1 MLRFKIFGLVI
12 FLFNYLNAQIS
23 HPTLKDFNLKGKVYQ
38 CIQQSEYGSETYEFD
53 LEGRL
58 LRLSTLL
65 DQNRREEIRFIYK
78 NDTLDQKWIEV
89 YQDNSLLKD
98 MSYVFHFDYRE
109 NKVIEWTIRLD
120 EESVSKTTY
129 SYDDR
134 SRLLNRLLS
143 DGIEEERYDYQYIE
157 TKDSTVTRIF
167 KDNELVERKWIKKAA
182 SDLKEQSITE
192 EWSQGILLRKNS
204 VEKNQD
210 AQIIKEELIDYVIQS
225 DTITTNSQKQ
235 LAYAYDENGNINS
248 IVTSNGLISKRQN
261 YIYQYDNHTPSN
273 WVKRIEIPSN
283 KYINRIITYHT
294 EP

>member
-12 FLFNYLNAQIS
+12 FLFNYLSAQIS

-134 SRLLNRLLS
+134 SRLLYRLLS

-167 KDNELVERKWIKKAA
+167 KDNELVERKWIKKMA

-204 VEKNQD
+204 IEKNQD

-235 LAYAYDENGNINS
+235 LAYAYDQNGNINS

>member
-12 FLFNYLNAQIS
+12 FLFNYLSAQIS

-167 KDNELVERKWIKKAA
+167 KDNELVERKWIKKMA

-204 VEKNQD
+204 IEKNQD

-235 LAYAYDENGNINS
+235 LAYAYDQNGNINS

-273 WVKRIEIPSN
+273 WVKRIEIPSK
-283 KYINRIITYHT
+283 KYINRIITYHK
-294 EP
+294 EL

>member
-12 FLFNYLNAQIS
+12 FLFNYLSAQIN

-167 KDNELVERKWIKKAA
+167 KDNELVERKWIKKMA

-204 VEKNQD
+204 IEKNQD

-225 DTITTNSQKQ
+225 DTITINSQKQ
-235 LAYAYDENGNINS
+235 LAYAYDKNGNINS

>member
-12 FLFNYLNAQIS
+12 FFFNCLSAQIN
-23 HPTLKDFNLKGKVYQ
+23 HPTLKDFNLKGKVFQ

-53 LEGRL
+53 KEGRL

-157 TKDSTVTRIF
+157 TRDSTVTRVF
-167 KDNELVERKWIKKAA
+167 KNNELIERSWIKIMA

-204 VEKNQD
+204 IEKNQD

-225 DTITTNSQKQ
+225 DTITTNLQKQ

-248 IVTSNGLISKRQN
+248 IVTSNGLINKRQN

-273 WVKRIEIPSN
+273 WVKKIEIPSN
-283 KYINRIITYHT
+283 KYINRIITYYT

>member
-12 FLFNYLNAQIS
+12 FLFNCLNAQIN
-23 HPTLKDFNLKGKVYQ
+23 HPTLKDFDLKGRVYQ

-53 LEGRL
+53 KEGRL

-65 DQNRREEIRFIYK
+65 DQNRREEIRFLYK

-89 YQDNSLLKD
+89 YQDNSLIKD

-129 SYDDR
+129 SYDNR

-143 DGIEEERYDYQYIE
+143 DGIEEERYDYQYVE
-157 TKDSTVTRIF
+157 TRDSTVTRIF
-167 KDNELVERKWIKKAA
+167 KNNELVERSWIKKMT

-192 EWSQGILLRKNS
+192 EWSQGILLSKS
-204 VEKNQD
+204 AIEKNQY
-210 AQIIKEELIDYVIQS
+210 AQITKEELIDYVIQS
-225 DTITTNSQKQ
+225 DTITTTSQKQ

>member
-12 FLFNYLNAQIS
+12 FLFNYLSAQIS

-78 NDTLDQKWIEV
+78 NDILDQKWIEV

-134 SRLLNRLLS
+134 SRLLYRLLS

-167 KDNELVERKWIKKAA
+167 KDNELVERKWIKKMA

-204 VEKNQD
+204 IEKNQD

-235 LAYAYDENGNINS
+235 LAYAYDQNGNINS

>member
-12 FLFNYLNAQIS
+12 FLFNHLNAQIS

-167 KDNELVERKWIKKAA
+167 KDNELVERKWIKKMA

-204 VEKNQD
+204 IEKNQD

-225 DTITTNSQKQ
+225 DTITINSQKQ
-235 LAYAYDENGNINS
+235 LAYAYDQNGNINS

>member
-12 FLFNYLNAQIS
+12 FLFNCLNAQIN
-23 HPTLKDFNLKGKVYQ
+23 HPTLKDFDLKGRVYQ

-53 LEGRL
+53 KEGRL

-65 DQNRREEIRFIYK
+65 DQNRREEIRFLYK

-129 SYDDR
+129 SYDNR

-143 DGIEEERYDYQYIE
+143 DGIEEERYDYQYVE
-157 TKDSTVTRIF
+157 TIDSTVTRIF
-167 KDNELVERKWIKKAA
+167 KNNELVERSWIKKMA
-182 SDLKEQSITE
+182 SDLKEQLITE
-192 EWSQGILLRKNS
+192 EWSQGILLSKS
-204 VEKNQD
+204 AIEKNQY

-225 DTITTNSQKQ
+225 DTITTTSQKQ

-273 WVKRIEIPSN
+273 WVKRIEIPTN

>member
-12 FLFNYLNAQIS
+12 FLFNYLSAQIS

-192 EWSQGILLRKNS
+192 EWSQGSLLRKNS
-204 VEKNQD
+204 IEKNQD

>member
-12 FLFNYLNAQIS
+12 FLFNCLNAQIN
-23 HPTLKDFNLKGKVYQ
+23 HPTLKDFDLKGRVYQ

-53 LEGRL
+53 KEGRL

-65 DQNRREEIRFIYK
+65 DQNRREEIRFLYK

-89 YQDNSLLKD
+89 YQDNSLIKD

-129 SYDDR
+129 SYDNR

-143 DGIEEERYDYQYIE
+143 DGIEEERYDYQYVE
-157 TKDSTVTRIF
+157 TRDSTVTRIF
-167 KDNELVERKWIKKAA
+167 KNNELVERSWIKKMT

-192 EWSQGILLRKNS
+192 EWSQGILLSKS
-204 VEKNQD
+204 AIEKNQY

-225 DTITTNSQKQ
+225 DTITTTSQKQ

>member
-12 FLFNYLNAQIS
+12 FLFNHLNAQIS

-143 DGIEEERYDYQYIE
+143 DGIDEERYDYQYIE

-167 KDNELVERKWIKKAA
+167 KDNELVERKWIKKMA

-204 VEKNQD
+204 IEKNQD

-225 DTITTNSQKQ
+225 DTITINSQKQ
-235 LAYAYDENGNINS
+235 LAYAYDKNGNINS

>member
-12 FLFNYLNAQIS
+12 FLFNCLNAQIN
-23 HPTLKDFNLKGKVYQ
+23 HPTLKDFDLKGRVYQ

-53 LEGRL
+53 KEGRL

-65 DQNRREEIRFIYK
+65 DQNRREEIRFLYK

-89 YQDNSLLKD
+89 YQDNSLIKD
-98 MSYVFHFDYRE
+98 MSYVSHFDYRE

-129 SYDDR
+129 SYDNR

-143 DGIEEERYDYQYIE
+143 DGIEEERYDYQYVE
-157 TKDSTVTRIF
+157 TRDSTVTRIF
-167 KDNELVERKWIKKAA
+167 KNNELVERSWIKKMA

-192 EWSQGILLRKNS
+192 EWSQGILLSKS
-204 VEKNQD
+204 AIEKNQY

-225 DTITTNSQKQ
+225 DTITTTSQKQ

>member
-12 FLFNYLNAQIS
+12 FLFNYLSAQIS

-167 KDNELVERKWIKKAA
+167 KDNELVERKWIKKMA

-204 VEKNQD
+204 IEKNQD

-235 LAYAYDENGNINS
+235 LAYAYDQNGNINS

-283 KYINRIITYHT
+283 KYINRIITYHK
-294 EP
+294 EL

>member
-12 FLFNYLNAQIS
+12 FLFNCLNAQIN
-23 HPTLKDFNLKGKVYQ
+23 HPTLKDFDLKGRVYQ

-53 LEGRL
+53 KEGRL
-58 LRLSTLL
+58 LRLSTQL
-65 DQNRREEIRFIYK
+65 DQNRREEIRFLYK

-89 YQDNSLLKD
+89 YQDNSLIKD

-129 SYDDR
+129 SYDNR

-143 DGIEEERYDYQYIE
+143 DGIEEERYDYQYVE
-157 TKDSTVTRIF
+157 TRDSTVTRIF
-167 KDNELVERKWIKKAA
+167 KNNELVERSWIKKIA

-192 EWSQGILLRKNS
+192 EWSQGILLSKS
-204 VEKNQD
+204 AIEKNQN

-225 DTITTNSQKQ
+225 DTITTTSQKQ

>member
-12 FLFNYLNAQIS
+12 FLFNWLNAQIN
-23 HPTLKDFNLKGKVYQ
+23 HPTLKDFDLKGRVYQ
-38 CIQQSEYGSETYEFD
+38 CVQQSEYGSETYEFD
-53 LEGRL
+53 KEGRL

-65 DQNRREEIRFIYK
+65 DQNRREEIRFLYK

-89 YQDNSLLKD
+89 YQDNSLIKD

-109 NKVIEWTIRLD
+109 NKVIEWIIRLD

-129 SYDDR
+129 SYDNR

-157 TKDSTVTRIF
+157 TRDSTVTRIF
-167 KDNELVERKWIKKAA
+167 KNNELVERSWIKKMA

-192 EWSQGILLRKNS
+192 EWSQGILLSKRAI
-204 VEKNQD
+204 EKNQN

-225 DTITTNSQKQ
+225 DTITTTSQKQ

-248 IVTSNGLISKRQN
+248 IVTCNGLISKRQN

>member
-12 FLFNYLNAQIS
+12 FLFNHLNAQIS

-167 KDNELVERKWIKKAA
+167 KDNELVERKWIKKTA
-182 SDLKEQSITE
+182 SDLKEQLIIE

-204 VEKNQD
+204 IEKNQD

-225 DTITTNSQKQ
+225 DTITINSQKQ
-235 LAYAYDENGNINS
+235 LAYAYDKNGNINS

>member
-12 FLFNYLNAQIS
+12 FLFNWLNAQIN
-23 HPTLKDFNLKGKVYQ
+23 HPTLKDFDLKGRVYQ
-38 CIQQSEYGSETYEFD
+38 CVQQSEYGSETYEFD
-53 LEGRL
+53 KEGRL

-65 DQNRREEIRFIYK
+65 DQNRREEIRFLYK

-89 YQDNSLLKD
+89 YQDNSLIKD

-129 SYDDR
+129 SYDNR

-143 DGIEEERYDYQYIE
+143 DGIEEERYDYQYVE
-157 TKDSTVTRIF
+157 TRDSTVTRIF
-167 KDNELVERKWIKKAA
+167 KNNEMVERSWIKKMA

-192 EWSQGILLRKNS
+192 EWSQGILLSKS
-204 VEKNQD
+204 AIEKNQY

-225 DTITTNSQKQ
+225 DTITTTSQKQ

-248 IVTSNGLISKRQN
+248 IVTSNGIISKRQN

>member
-12 FLFNYLNAQIS
+12 FLFNYLSAQIS
-23 HPTLKDFNLKGKVYQ
+23 HPTLKDFNLKGKVYK

-134 SRLLNRLLS
+134 SRLLNRLMS

-167 KDNELVERKWIKKAA
+167 KDNELVERKWIKKTA

-204 VEKNQD
+204 IEKNQD

-225 DTITTNSQKQ
+225 DTITTNLQKQ
-235 LAYAYDENGNINS
+235 FAYAYDENGNINS

>member
-12 FLFNYLNAQIS
+12 FLFNCISAQIN
-23 HPTLKDFNLKGKVYQ
+23 HPTVNDFNLKGRVYK

-53 LEGRL
+53 KEGRL

-65 DQNRREEIRFIYK
+65 DQNRREEIRFIYQ

-89 YQDNSLLKD
+89 YQDNSLKKD

-109 NKVIEWTIRLD
+109 NTVIEWTIRLD

-129 SYDDR
+129 NYDDR

-143 DGIEEERYDYQYIE
+143 DGMEEERYDYQYVE

-167 KDNELVERKWIKKAA
+167 KNNELVERTWIKNMA
-182 SDLKEQSITE
+182 SDLKEQSVVE
-192 EWSQGILLRKNS
+192 EWSKGILLRKNAI
-204 VEKNQD
+204 EKNQN
-210 AQIIKEELIDYVIQS
+210 AQTIKEELVDYVIQS
-225 DTITTNSQKQ
+225 DTITTSSHKQ

-248 IVTSNGLISKRQN
+248 IVTSNGLVSKRQN

-283 KYINRIITYHT
+283 KYINRIITYYT

>member
-12 FLFNYLNAQIS
+12 FLFNCLNAQIN
-23 HPTLKDFNLKGKVYQ
+23 HPTLKDFDLKGRVYQ

-53 LEGRL
+53 KEGRL
-58 LRLSTLL
+58 HRLSTLL

-89 YQDNSLLKD
+89 YQDNSLIKD

-134 SRLLNRLLS
+134 SRLLNRSLS

-157 TKDSTVTRIF
+157 TRDSTVTRIF
-167 KDNELVERKWIKKAA
+167 KDNELVERRWIKKTAK
-182 SDLKEQSITE
+182 DLKEQSITE
-192 EWSQGILLRKNS
+192 EWSQGTLLRKNS
-204 VEKNQD
+204 IEKNQST
-210 AQIIKEELIDYVIQS
+210 QIIKEELIDYVIQS
-225 DTITTNSQKQ
+225 DTITTTSQKQ
-235 LAYAYDENGNINS
+235 LVYAYDENGNINS
-248 IVTSNGLISKRQN
+248 IVNSNGLVSKRQN

-283 KYINRIITYHT
+283 KYINRIITYHK

>member
-12 FLFNYLNAQIS
+12 FLFNCINAQIN
-23 HPTLKDFNLKGKVYQ
+23 HPTVKDFNLKGRVYK

-53 LEGRL
+53 KEGRL

-65 DQNRREEIRFIYK
+65 DQNRREEIRFIYQ

-89 YQDNSLLKD
+89 YQDNSLKKD

-109 NKVIEWTIRLD
+109 NTVIEWTIRLD

-143 DGIEEERYDYQYIE
+143 DGMEEERYDYQYVE

-167 KDNELVERKWIKKAA
+167 KNNELVKRKWIKNMV
-182 SDLKEQSITE
+182 SGSKEQSVVE
-192 EWSQGILLRKNS
+192 EWSKGILLRKNAI
-204 VEKNQD
+204 EKNQN
-210 AQIIKEELIDYVIQS
+210 AQTIKEELVDYVIQS
-225 DTITTNSQKQ
+225 DTITTSSHKQ

-248 IVTSNGLISKRQN
+248 IVTSNGLVSKRQN

-283 KYINRIITYHT
+283 KYINRIITYYT

>member
-12 FLFNYLNAQIS
+12 FLFNCLNAQIN
-23 HPTLKDFNLKGKVYQ
+23 HPTLKDFDLKGRVYQ

-53 LEGRL
+53 KEGRL

-89 YQDNSLLKD
+89 YQDNSLIKD

-109 NKVIEWTIRLD
+109 NNVIEWTIRLD

-134 SRLLNRLLS
+134 SRLLNQLLS
-143 DGIEEERYDYQYIE
+143 DGTEEERYDYQYVE
-157 TKDSTVTRIF
+157 TRDSTVTRIF
-167 KDNELVERKWIKKAA
+167 KNNELVERSWIKKMA

-192 EWSQGILLRKNS
+192 EWSQGILLSKS
-204 VEKNQD
+204 AIEKNQY

-225 DTITTNSQKQ
+225 DTITTTSQKQ
-235 LAYAYDENGNINS
+235 LVYAYDENGNINS
-248 IVTSNGLISKRQN
+248 IITSNGLISKRQN

-283 KYINRIITYHT
+283 KYINRIINYHT

>member
-12 FLFNYLNAQIS
+12 FLFNYLSAQIS
-23 HPTLKDFNLKGKVYQ
+23 YPTLKDFNLKGKVYQ

>member
-12 FLFNYLNAQIS
+12 FLFNYLSAQIS

-167 KDNELVERKWIKKAA
+167 KDNELVERKWIKKTA
-182 SDLKEQSITE
+182 SDLKEQLIIE

-204 VEKNQD
+204 IEKNQD

-225 DTITTNSQKQ
+225 DTITINSQKQ
-235 LAYAYDENGNINS
+235 LAYAYDKNGNINS

>member
-12 FLFNYLNAQIS
+12 FLFNCISAQIN
-23 HPTLKDFNLKGKVYQ
+23 HPTVNDFNLKGRVYK

-53 LEGRL
+53 KEGRL

-65 DQNRREEIRFIYK
+65 DQNRREEIRFIYQ

-89 YQDNSLLKD
+89 YQDNSLKKD

-109 NKVIEWTIRLD
+109 NTVIEWTIRLD

-143 DGIEEERYDYQYIE
+143 DGMEEERYDYQYVE

-167 KDNELVERKWIKKAA
+167 KNNELVKRKWIKNMV
-182 SDLKEQSITE
+182 SGSKEQSVVE
-192 EWSQGILLRKNS
+192 EWSKGILLRKNAI
-204 VEKNQD
+204 EKNQN
-210 AQIIKEELIDYVIQS
+210 AQTIKEELVDYVIQS
-225 DTITTNSQKQ
+225 DTITTSSHKQ

-248 IVTSNGLISKRQN
+248 IVTSNGLVSKRQN

-283 KYINRIITYHT
+283 KYINRIITYYT

>member
-12 FLFNYLNAQIS
+12 LLFNYLSAQIS

>member
-12 FLFNYLNAQIS
+12 FLFNCLSAQIS

-157 TKDSTVTRIF
+157 TTDSTVTRIF
-167 KDNELVERKWIKKAA
+167 KDNELVERRWIKKTAL
-182 SDLKEQSITE
+182 DLKEQSITE

-204 VEKNQD
+204 IEKNQST
-210 AQIIKEELIDYVIQS
+210 QIIKEELIDYVIQS
-225 DTITTNSQKQ
+225 DTITTTSQKQ

-273 WVKRIEIPSN
+273 WVKRIELPSN

>member
-1 MLRFKIFGLVI
+1 MLRFKIFSLVI
-12 FLFNYLNAQIS
+12 FLFNCLSAQIN
-23 HPTLKDFNLKGKVYQ
+23 HPTLKDFNLKGRVYQ
-38 CIQQSEYGSETYEFD
+38 CTQQSEYGSETYEFD
-53 LEGRL
+53 KKGRL

-65 DQNRREEIRFIYK
+65 DQNRREEIRFVYK
-78 NDTLDQKWIEV
+78 NDILDQKWIEV
-89 YQDNSLLKD
+89 YQDNSLIKD

-134 SRLLNRLLS
+134 LRLLNRLLS
-143 DGIEEERYDYQYIE
+143 DGIEEERYDYQYVE
-157 TKDSTVTRIF
+157 TRDSTVTRIF
-167 KDNELVERKWIKKAA
+167 KNNKLVERTWIRKMA

-192 EWSQGILLRKNS
+192 EWSRGILLRKNS
-204 VEKNQD
+204 IEKNQN
-210 AQIIKEELIDYVIQS
+210 AQIIKEELTDYVIQS
-225 DTITTNSQKQ
+225 DSITTTSKKQ
-235 LAYAYDENGNINS
+235 LTYTYDENGNINS

>member
-12 FLFNYLNAQIS
+12 FLFNHLNAQIS

-167 KDNELVERKWIKKAA
+167 KDNELVERKWIKKTA
-182 SDLKEQSITE
+182 SDLKEQLIIE

-204 VEKNQD
+204 IEKNQD

-235 LAYAYDENGNINS
+235 LAYAYDQNGNINS

>member
-12 FLFNYLNAQIS
+12 FLFNYLSAQIS
-23 HPTLKDFNLKGKVYQ
+23 HPTLKDFNLKGKVYK

-134 SRLLNRLLS
+134 SRLLNRLMS

-167 KDNELVERKWIKKAA
+167 KDNELVERKWIKKTA

-204 VEKNQD
+204 IEKNQD

-235 LAYAYDENGNINS
+235 LAYAYDQNGNINS

>member
-12 FLFNYLNAQIS
+12 FLFNWLNAQIN
-23 HPTLKDFNLKGKVYQ
+23 HPTLKDFDLKGRVYQ
-38 CIQQSEYGSETYEFD
+38 CVQQSEYGSETYEFD
-53 LEGRL
+53 KEGRL

-65 DQNRREEIRFIYK
+65 DQNRREEIRFLYK

-89 YQDNSLLKD
+89 YQDNSLIKD

-109 NKVIEWTIRLD
+109 NKVIEWIIRLD

-129 SYDDR
+129 SYDNR

-143 DGIEEERYDYQYIE
+143 DGIEEERYDYQYVE
-157 TKDSTVTRIF
+157 TRDSTVTRIF
-167 KDNELVERKWIKKAA
+167 KNNEMVERSWIKKMA

-192 EWSQGILLRKNS
+192 EWSQGILLSKS
-204 VEKNQD
+204 AIEKNQY

-225 DTITTNSQKQ
+225 DTITTTSQKQ
-235 LAYAYDENGNINS
+235 LVYAYDENGNINS
-248 IVTSNGLISKRQN
+248 IVNSNGLVSKRQN

>member
-12 FLFNYLNAQIS
+12 FLFNGINAQIN
-23 HPTLKDFNLKGKVYQ
+23 HPTVNDFDLKGRVYK

-53 LEGRL
+53 KEGRL

-65 DQNRREEIRFIYK
+65 DQNRREEIRFIYQ

-89 YQDNSLLKD
+89 YQDNSLKKD

-109 NKVIEWTIRLD
+109 NTVIEWTIRLD

-129 SYDDR
+129 NYDDR

-143 DGIEEERYDYQYIE
+143 DGIEEERYDYQYVE

-167 KDNELVERKWIKKAA
+167 KNNELLERKWSKNMA
-182 SDLKEQSITE
+182 SGSKEQSIIE
-192 EWSQGILLRKNS
+192 EWSQGILLRKNAI
-204 VEKNQD
+204 EKNQNE
-210 AQIIKEELIDYVIQS
+210 QIIKEELVDYVIQS
-225 DTITTNSQKQ
+225 DSITTTSHKQ
-235 LAYAYDENGNINS
+235 LAYTYNENGNISS
-248 IVTSNGLISKRQN
+248 IVTSNGLVSKRQN
-261 YIYQYDNHTPSN
+261 YIYQYDNHIPSN

-283 KYINRIITYHT
+283 KYINRKIIYHI

>member
-12 FLFNYLNAQIS
+12 FLFNWLNAQIN
-23 HPTLKDFNLKGKVYQ
+23 HPTLKDFDLKGRVYQ
-38 CIQQSEYGSETYEFD
+38 CVQQSEYGSETYEFD
-53 LEGRL
+53 KEGRL

-65 DQNRREEIRFIYK
+65 DQNRREEIRFLYK

-89 YQDNSLLKD
+89 YQDNSLIKD

-120 EESVSKTTY
+120 EESVSKITY
-129 SYDDR
+129 SYDNR

-143 DGIEEERYDYQYIE
+143 DGIEEERYDYQYVE
-157 TKDSTVTRIF
+157 TRDSTVTRIF
-167 KDNELVERKWIKKAA
+167 KNNELVERSWIKKMA

-192 EWSQGILLRKNS
+192 EWSQGILLSKS
-204 VEKNQD
+204 AIEKNQN

-225 DTITTNSQKQ
+225 DTITTTSQKQ

>member
-12 FLFNYLNAQIS
+12 FLFNYLSAQIS

-134 SRLLNRLLS
+134 SRLLNRLMS

-204 VEKNQD
+204 IEKNQD

-225 DTITTNSQKQ
+225 DTITTNLQKQ
-235 LAYAYDENGNINS
+235 FAYAYDENGNINS

>member
-12 FLFNYLNAQIS
+12 FLFNCLNAQIN
-23 HPTLKDFNLKGKVYQ
+23 HPTLKDFDLKGRVYQ

-53 LEGRL
+53 KEGRL

-65 DQNRREEIRFIYK
+65 DQNRREEIRFLYK

-129 SYDDR
+129 SYDNR

-143 DGIEEERYDYQYIE
+143 DGIEEERYDYQYVE
-157 TKDSTVTRIF
+157 TIDSTVTRIF
-167 KDNELVERKWIKKAA
+167 KNNELVERSWIKKMA
-182 SDLKEQSITE
+182 SDLKEQLITE
-192 EWSQGILLRKNS
+192 EWSQGILLSKS
-204 VEKNQD
+204 AIEKNQN

-225 DTITTNSQKQ
+225 DTITTTSQKQ

>member
-12 FLFNYLNAQIS
+12 FLFNYLSAQIS
-23 HPTLKDFNLKGKVYQ
+23 HPTLKDFNLKGKVYK

-134 SRLLNRLLS
+134 SRLLNRLMS

-204 VEKNQD
+204 IEKNQD